1 MRTRWFN
8 VIPLLTLLLG
18 MLFPM
23 AAQAAP
29 ISDPP
34 AVAPF
39 APSVQEKPP
48 AEIEHVLLD
57 KLATEGTAD
66 FVVVMAEQAD
76 LSAAYKITDWSERG
90 WYVYNTLREVANRTQ
105 ASIMSYAKQ
114 NDLEFKTFFTTNS
127 IHIQQGTLSSAQ
139 AISRLPGVALIRES
153 RVVQLDPAMIEG
165 PQLLAPTSYGWNLDA
180 LEPDSGLY
188 GLQAAQVWDQYG
200 IKGSGIV
207 VANIDTGVT
216 YQHEALERQYRGNLG
231 GSYDHDFN
239 WYAPS
244 DTGAGQCGGNA
255 ATSPCDHEGHGSG
268 TAGIMVG
275 ETEDL
280 TEQLGVAPAAK
291 WIACMGCDSG
301 TGCSEEALTGCAD
314 WMVAPCPI
322 GADPGDPTCNPDMR
336 PNIVNNSW
344 GGGYGDEWYRG
355 YVQAW
360 TAAGMFPAFSAGNDY
375 ACAAVGS
382 PGDNP
387 EAFGTAAH
395 GSNGQNI
402 YAGGPSLFFPN
413 PSCDPEAY
421 EVDPHL
427 NAPTYGRTAGNAPG
441 SYYNLS
447 GTSGAS
453 PHTAGAVAL
462 IWSANPDLIGDI
474 WGTFNILEQT
484 ADRTSTQSWREGDC
498 GKPACAGSDP
508 YPNYEYGW
516 GYLDALAAVDEA
528 LQMADNGTLQGT
540 VTDAATTNPVADA
553 RVVAT
558 LNVTRSWQTTT
569 DALGEYSMLVFSGT
583 YTVGAYKYGYLPA
596 MMSDVDVAKDV
607 TTTLNLALTPV
618 TFYEV
623 SGQVTDATTGW
634 PLYAHITINGDPV
647 DPLPPDNSVWTDPAT
662 GEYSVMLAEGVT
674 YTFDVEARV
683 PGYNSAS
690 TVVGP
695 LTSDVVQDFALE
707 ANMGACT
714 APGYHFTDGLTANF
728 EDDAF
733 PPVGWTVVNNGGSCV
748 WVGDDPGGR
757 GNLTGGTGK
766 FAIADSDKCGSGKTM
781 NTELVSP
788 ISDVS
793 GLTQVNLSFAYDYNF
808 YSAGERAAVDVSA
821 DGGATWVNVA
831 AWSTADQRG
840 LFSQDVT
847 AILGGS
853 TQARVRFH
861 YYAPGWDYWWQVDD
875 VLLGNPVCNAPTD
888 GGLVVGNVYDA
899 NVSLPLTGAEVAND
913 MGDTA
918 TAAFTPD
925 PAVDDAFYTLFSP
938 SGAHDFTASNDGFL
952 DDVAT
957 VNVVDGATVVQD
969 FYLDAG
975 YLVATPSGVEV
986 TVEAGGNVK
995 RWLSLENQGAMD
1007 ALYNLLEVPGG
1018 FIPNGPLAAMAL
1030 PAPDSERRF
1039 ELALG
1044 DAPAQGVA
1052 AEPWMPNGA
1061 VQLIVDDGSAE
1072 DAIGLTGGGQFLWLN
1087 RFTPDPAEYPF
1098 TLDQVWMLFRDS
1110 ANVGEAIE
1118 LVIWED
1124 TDGDG
1129 DPGTGAT
1136 FRSAENVTVLAND
1149 NTTWSVYD
1157 LSSPVFFAGP
1167 GDVVIGA
1174 VNRDDTG
1181 THPAA
1186 IDTTASQ
1193 VRSWVGLYSGDP
1205 PDPPTLPPDADW
1217 GTIDSMGFAGNWMIR
1232 GSGVTGTG
1240 GADAISWLTETPIS
1254 GTVAADDTQNVLLTF
1269 DAGIPEA
1276 NQPGTYYGSLRV
1288 KTDTPY
1294 PDATVPVTM
1303 NVTAPA
1309 GWGKLEG
1316 QVTSLGYCDLESNL
1330 FLPEEA
1336 EITIESAA
1344 GAMWTVYND
1353 ADGMYMLWL
1362 DPIYNPLTITV
1373 TAPEHATAVVTG
1385 VNVSSGTTT
1394 TVDIGLRW
1402 LVPCVTA
1409 EPIPL
1414 EMTLELGYTATVPFT
1429 LTNAGAGDMPFDLAE
1444 ANGGFTIMAPLA
1456 PTTIPTIVGA
1466 SNPAWAESGEA
1477 VGEPVI
1483 GAPAGGAAPE
1493 AIGPAW
1499 ETMAPL
1505 PSGRVFNAVVADTNG
1520 YVYVIGGTSDAG
1532 GSTST
1537 NTTFRYNTATNAWD
1551 TMATMPMA
1559 LNSIDGAVINGK
1571 IYIPGDATTA
1581 NTFVYDIAANTWSTL
1596 ATTGGYTAR
1605 SQYQVVA
1612 LGTDLYVLGGIVGSS
1627 TTNQVW
1633 ILDTTTG
1640 AWSAGVPMQKVRTS
1654 FSAGATGDEIYV
1666 AGGINFDGS
1675 SFTPDMTAEKFDGT
1689 SWSYIANV
1697 PNGGGA
1703 YTRWSYNADAVGSD
1717 GLWLAAGRRD
1727 ADWNVLNHAGYYNPA
1742 TDTWTDS
1749 PTIPTLAQGR
1759 VYMEG
1764 DVASDGYFY
1773 VIGGRNSAGDT
1784 IYTTN
1789 ERLEVGYAGGG
1800 GGGGAI
1806 PWLAEDPDAGTVAAD
1821 STFPVDI
1828 TFDASAAVT
1837 EVTQPGE
1844 YFGTLYVMS
1853 NDPYAASIVVPVTM
1867 TVTAPATWGK
1877 LMGTVTSLGYCDA
1890 DPTLVEGADVLIEA
1904 SDGTTWT
1911 LMTDEMGTYA
1921 VWLDAMYSPMTI
1933 TVSAPEHEKGEVT
1946 GVGVSAGVTTTED
1959 FDLRWL
1965 VPCVSPNPAGL
1976 SVALD
1981 MGDTATAMLYV
1992 ENNGAVEADWELSE
2006 ANRDPGFV
2014 PLAPSAGEDV
2024 LVVAYDTAAAT
2035 AMEAALTANGYTY
2048 LRVDRTTFQ
2057 GMAVPDLLAYKAV
2070 FYAGGYSSD
2079 SWAKAMAYLDAG
2091 GSFLIADNDF
2101 LYSSSNTTFY
2111 QTYLQATYV
2120 SDSGSAGVLTGVDIM
2135 AGVNPDISLDP
2146 YPDDFAIS
2154 GADAVGI
2161 FVAPSAN
2168 WSGLRIAR
2176 AGYQAICLS
2185 WDFDDTAAVADET
2198 AIIGRAMTW
2207 LAPAGPVDIVP
2218 WMAQDPLTGT
2228 VVASASNPVT
2238 VTFDASVAEVT
2249 QPGDYLAWINV
2260 DAPADPV
2267 MGGFAVPVTMTVNPP
2282 ATWGR
2287 LDGTVYSLGYCDAE
2301 VNPVEGADVV
2311 IENGV
2316 EVTLTTGV
2324 DGMYGYWLA
2333 PGTYTVTA
2341 TAPDHTVG
2349 EVVVT
2354 VSAGVS
2360 QTQNFSLRWLAPCV
2374 TATPDAINDTLAM
2387 GDTSDHPLTI
2397 LNDGAGDANFSFTEW
2412 YEGYTIAS
2420 VLAPSA
2426 PAGKLRLVTIGD
2438 NAFTTN
2444 PKASSAVSVPPPA
2457 KARPEGVYA
2466 LTHSLSQTI
2475 MDGNSAACGSGGV
2488 VADNDFIR
2496 VFDLGAFGITEYFD
2510 VQTVEVGI
2518 QTAVAGSGG
2527 VQPGTINLYTL
2538 DGPLTW
2544 ANMTLIGTADFD
2556 IHDGDALS
2564 VVSVPVT
2571 ATAPA
2576 GSVLVVDFSIPDG
2589 QAQGHSFWP
2598 GSNNLGQTAPSYI
2611 ASVACG
2617 MSDPVDT
2624 ADIGFPDMHLVINVI
2639 GYTPESVDL
2648 PWLIEDPLTG
2658 VTLGDNT
2665 SAVTVTLD
2673 AGQVPLPGTYLAT
2686 LKVETDDP
2694 VNPRYPVAVAMTVT
2708 LPATYG
2714 KIEGTVYG
2722 MGYCDDEMLPLAN
2735 ADVLIEDSDGMTIT
2749 VTTNVGGVYE
2759 VWRDEAGSP
2768 YTVTATFP
2776 DHLAGMATG
2785 VVVTGT
2791 ETTVRDL
2798 SLRSIIPCAS
2808 VAPDSIHEVVTL
2820 GMSTTVPMT
2829 VSNTGAGD
2837 LNWKLIEAGA
2847 GFDLLHPTST
2857 VIQAA
2862 GDAPIDA
2869 RVAPAQIGFSAPI
2882 YTPANPDIL
2891 MDEGFEGGVVPPA
2904 GWTQIVNN
2912 TVETWGVD
2920 DYSPHSGDFY
2930 ANVLYDYDQDEWL
2943 LSPELALSEGTL
2955 SFWSYGSLDWC
2966 RDTNDNC
2973 DLNVWIVVGPEVDDG
2988 DDIYVGTA
2996 DDDWVAN
3003 WTWAQSVFDLT
3014 PLLPGGPVRIGFQ
3027 YWGDDGAEAALDDI
3041 LLDGLTGVPWLSEDP
3056 EDGVTPAEDTLAV
3069 SVTLDA
3075 GVPEVTQPGDYF
3087 ATLTLKSDDPGNPG
3101 IAVPVTMTVT
3111 APDTWG
3117 KLAGTVTGL
3126 GYCDVNPQPLEGA
3139 VVFIE
3144 SAVTQTVL
3152 AEVALLEEAFEG
3164 AFPPA
3169 GWAVVNNGGTCT
3181 WVGND
3186 PNGDGNL
3193 TGGSGSFADA
3203 DSNACGSGST
3213 MDTDLISPPFDVS
3226 GLSQINLS
3234 FAYDYYNLSSAEVAA
3249 VDVSADNGTT
3259 WVNVVTWNSSQ
3270 RGPATFS
3277 QDVTALLAG
3286 STQARIRFHY
3296 HAPGW
3301 DWWWQVDD
3309 VEVTTL
3315 IEQIVPVD
3323 WTLTTDVSGTYG
3335 IWLDEMYS
3343 PLTVTVSYEAG
3354 YDAQPFTGVTV
3365 VSGTTT
3371 PLDANLRWLQPCV
3384 STSDTAIEVTV
3395 PWGSTDTYP
3404 LTLLNNGAVDTPFRL
3419 TEQDLGVIIAGP
3431 QAVVDAF
3438 GYAVEDSD
3446 SASGPV
3452 YDFVDIS
3459 AFGTPVALDDD
3470 DFAGPLPVGFDFP
3483 FYGASAGDPNL
3494 YDEVFI
3500 NSNGFLS
3507 FGAGSTDLSNDVLP
3521 NLQTPN
3527 NIIALMWDDLVP
3539 GTAYYYT
3546 FDSCPYANNTC
3557 LVVQYEGFTHIGG
3570 EAAGTWQAIL
3580 FRNGNIL
3587 VQFADAGEYEGAGST
3602 TGIENEFGTDGIT
3615 YAADA
3620 PALEDALAVC
3630 FAYPGNSTTC
3640 ASSDVPWLD
3649 ESVIFGDILADGS
3662 TPVTLYFDASVP
3674 EVTGPGAYM
3683 ASLDLLTDDPYN
3695 WRQVIP
3701 VTMTVERPA
3710 TWGKIEG
3717 TVLGWNH
3724 CDLAAIEVE
3733 GATVFIE
3740 SANGVDTWAL
3750 TTDISGTYGLWLDAA
3765 HSPVTVTVTHDDYVT
3780 LVESVPFVAGDTP
3793 TEVTHELRMNV
3804 PCFNVTPTAIEFTV
3818 TRGHTYADDLLL
3830 TNDGAAMLDIAEI
3843 QYDAW
3848 MMPDMTAGTIDPDST
3863 DTLNV
3868 VFSAVDMAIGQ
3879 HVGELVFLSNDPMQ
3893 PTITVPVTMTVLTP
3907 TLLVDVYATP
3917 PSVTYAGDLITYT
3930 IVVTNTSDGPVDIDL
3945 LNVIP
3950 ANTTYVVGSV
3960 TGGLSYVQPTTTDDY
3975 VMWSGTLPLPGTLSI
3990 LTFSFV
3996 VRVAEDAVV
4005 GSTIDNTVTVETA
4018 GAVFTD
4024 VESVL
4029 VSEHVIGEFFIYLP
4043 LVMRNAQ

>member
-1 MRTRWFN
+1 
-8 VIPLLTLLLG
+8 

-34 AVAPF
+34 AVAPS

-105 ASIMSYAKQ
+105 ASIVSYAKQ

-139 AISRLPGVALIRES
+139 AISKLPGVALIRES
-153 RVVQLDPAMIEG
+153 RVAQLDPAMIEG
-165 PQLLAPTSYGWNLDA
+165 PQLLAPTSYGWNLDT

-216 YQHEALERQYRGNLG
+216 YQHEALDRQYRGNLG

-322 GADPGDPTCNPDMR
+322 GADPGDSTCNPDMR

-360 TAAGMFPAFSAGNDY
+360 TAAGIFPAFSAGNDY

-474 WGTFNILEQT
+474 WGTFTILEQS

-528 LQMADNGTLQGT
+528 LLMADNGTLRGT

-569 DALGEYSMLVFSGT
+569 DALGEYSMLVLSGT

-596 MMSDVDVAKDV
+596 MVSDFDVAKDV

-647 DPLPPDNSVWTDPAT
+647 DPLPPDNSVWTNPAT

-707 ANMGACT
+707 ADLGACV
-714 APGYHFTDGLTANF
+714 APGYEAVVAPTPLATTDF
-728 EDDAF
+728 DAGI
-733 PPVGWTVVNNGGSCV
+733 PGTWTVVNNGGSCV
-748 WVGDDPGGR
+748 WTDTDPEGR
-757 GNLTGGTGK
+757 TNLTGGSGT
-766 FAIADSDKCGSGKTM
+766 FAIADSDNCGSGTTM
-781 NTELVSP
+781 DTELQTPVFNAAPYDALWIEYKNDYYDLGSTAEV
-788 ISDVS
+788 DVYNGTDWTNVEAMS
-793 GLTQVNLSFAYDYNF
+793 GSSQRGPQTRLVAT
-808 YSAGERAAVDVSA
+808 SAGAGSATAQVRWHYAA
-821 DGGATWVNVA
+821 
-831 AWSTADQRG
+831 
-840 LFSQDVT
+840 
-847 AILGGS
+847 
-853 TQARVRFH
+853 
-861 YYAPGWDYWWQVDD
+861 GWHWWWEVDD
-875 VLLGNPVCNAPTD
+875 VRVYGVNCVPPTD

-899 NVSLPLTGAEVAND
+899 NLNQPLTGAEVAND

-918 TAAFTPD
+918 TAAFIPD

-957 VNVVDGATVVQD
+957 VNVVDGGTVVQD

-995 RWLSLENQGAMD
+995 RWLTLENQGAMD
-1007 ALYNLLEVPGG
+1007 ALYDLLEVPGG

-1217 GTIDSMGFAGNWMIR
+1217 GTIDSMGFPGNWMIR

-1240 GADAISWLTETPIS
+1240 GGDAIPWLSETPIS
-1254 GTVAADDTQNVLLTF
+1254 GTVATGATENVMLTF
-1269 DAGIPEA
+1269 DAGVPEA

-1294 PDATVPVTM
+1294 PDATVPVTL

-1309 GWGKLEG
+1309 TWGKIEG
-1316 QVTSLGYCDLESNL
+1316 VVSSLGYCDLESNPL
-1330 FLPEEA
+1330 EGA
-1336 EITIESAA
+1336 EVVITSNS
-1344 GAMWTVYND
+1344 GAVWTLLTDENGEY
-1353 ADGMYMLWL
+1353 GLWL
-1362 DPIYNPLTITV
+1362 DAMYGPVTV
-1373 TAPEHATAVVTG
+1373 TASFDEHESAVATG
-1385 VNVSSGTTT
+1385 VAITGNVT
-1394 TVDIGLRW
+1394 TVVDLDLRW
-1402 LVPCVTA
+1402 LMPCMSA

-1414 EMTLELGYTATVPFT
+1414 EWTVELGYSDTVPFT
-1429 LTNAGAGDMPFDLAE
+1429 LTNVGAAGTSFSLVE
-1444 ANGGFTIMAPLA
+1444 ANGGFTIMVPLA

-1654 FSAGATGDEIYV
+1654 FSAGATGDKIYV

-1689 SWSYIANV
+1689 SWSYIADV

-1727 ADWNVLNHAGYYNPA
+1727 ADWNVLNHAGYYDPD

-1773 VIGGRNSAGDT
+1773 VIGGRDSAGDVV
-1784 IYTTN
+1784 YATN

-1806 PWLAEDPDAGTVAAD
+1806 PWLAEDPDVGTVAAD

-1877 LMGTVTSLGYCDA
+1877 LMGTVTGLGYCDA
-1890 DPTLVEGADVLIEA
+1890 DPALVEGADVLIEA

-1911 LMTDEMGTYA
+1911 LTTDISGTYA
-1921 VWLDAMYSPMTI
+1921 VWMDQSHSPMTV
-1933 TVSAPEHEKGEVT
+1933 TVSAPEHEKGEAYGVIVT
-1946 GVGVSAGVTTTED
+1946 AGLTTTED

-1965 VPCVSPNPAGL
+1965 VPCVDAEPEGVHATLELG
-1976 SVALD
+1976 VTAIEAL
-1981 MGDTATAMLYV
+1981 TLT
-1992 ENNGAVEADWELSE
+1992 NTGAADADWEIAEEGSDVVWLAE
-2006 ANRDPGFV
+2006 AP
-2014 PLAPSAGEDV
+2014 
-2024 LVVAYDTAAAT
+2024 
-2035 AMEAALTANGYTY
+2035 
-2048 LRVDRTTFQ
+2048 
-2057 GMAVPDLLAYKAV
+2057 
-2070 FYAGGYSSD
+2070 
-2079 SWAKAMAYLDAG
+2079 
-2091 GSFLIADNDF
+2091 I
-2101 LYSSSNTTFY
+2101 
-2111 QTYLQATYV
+2111 
-2120 SDSGSAGVLTGVDIM
+2120 TGTM
-2135 AGVNPDISLDP
+2135 
-2146 YPDDFAIS
+2146 
-2154 GADAVGI
+2154 
-2161 FVAPSAN
+2161 
-2168 WSGLRIAR
+2168 
-2176 AGYQAICLS
+2176 
-2185 WDFDDTAAVADET
+2185 VADTGEQ
-2198 AIIGRAMTW
+2198 
-2207 LAPAGPVDIVP
+2207 LVDV
-2218 WMAQDPLTGT
+2218 D
-2228 VVASASNPVT
+2228 
-2238 VTFDASVAEVT
+2238 FDASQVD
-2249 QPGDYLAWINV
+2249 QPGEYY
-2260 DAPADPV
+2260 ADLRIDSDDPTSPSV
-2267 MGGFAVPVTMTVNPP
+2267 VPVTMTVIPP
-2282 ATWGR
+2282 ASWGQ
-2287 LDGTVYSLGYCDAE
+2287 LTGVVSSTGYCD
-2301 VNPVEGADVV
+2301 VNLTPLAGADVLIESWLTDVNTITVPLVEEGFEGTFPPAGWVLTQTGTV
-2311 IENGV
+2311 IDDAGWVQTTSRVNSGSYAAYHNDDNSDAGTASWMIMPQVAIPAGGAELAFWQYENWSGYYIYHGIWV
-2316 EVTLTTGV
+2316 STASADPADFSEVSELGAGTEDTWEEVTLDLSAYAGQSIYIAFRYEGDYADEWYVDDVSVSYETQAVTPVYTFNLTTDA
-2324 DGMYGYWLA
+2324 DGMYSYWMPAGY
-2333 PGTYTVTA
+2333 YTVTV
-2341 TAPDHTVG
+2341 TAADHVG
-2349 EVVVT
+2349 EFET
-2354 VSAGVS
+2354 VEVPASGAVA
-2360 QTQNFSLRWLAPCV
+2360 QDFSLAWLAPCV
-2374 TATPDAINDTLAM
+2374 TATPDAIDDTLPM
-2387 GDTSDHPLTI
+2387 GETSDHLLTI
-2397 LNDGAGDANFSFTEW
+2397 INDGAGDANFSFTEW

-2420 VLAPSA
+2420 VLVPSA

-2475 MDGNSAACGSGGV
+2475 MDGNSAACGSAGL

-2510 VQTVEVGI
+2510 VQMVEVGI

-2598 GSNNLGQTAPSYI
+2598 GSNNLGQTAPSYL
-2611 ASVACG
+2611 ASTACG
-2617 MSDPVDT
+2617 ISDPVDT
-2624 ADIGFPDMHLVINVI
+2624 ADIDFPDMHLVINVI

-2658 VTLGDNT
+2658 VTLGDDT

-2708 LPATYG
+2708 LPSTYG

-2735 ADVLIEDSDGMTIT
+2735 ADVLIEGSDGMTIT

-2768 YTVTATFP
+2768 YTVTATYP

-2791 ETTVRDL
+2791 ETTVQDL

-2847 GFDLLHPTST
+2847 GFDLLHPAST

-2920 DYSPHSGDFY
+2920 DYNPHSGDFY

-2955 SFWSYGSLDWC
+2955 SFWSYGSLTWC

-2996 DDDWVAN
+2996 DDDWTDT
-3003 WTWAQSVFDLT
+3003 WTWSQSVFDLT
-3014 PLLPGGPVRIGFQ
+3014 PLLPGGLVRIGFQ

-3056 EDGVTPAEDTLAV
+3056 DNGVTPPEDTLAV

-3087 ATLTLKSDDPGNPG
+3087 ATLTLKSDDPGNPK

-3126 GYCDVNPQPLEGA
+3126 GYCDVNPQPIEGA
-3139 VVFIE
+3139 VVYIQSGVTKTVEVLVPVYEEDFETSDGGYTHSGTQDEWEWGTPVTWPGACASGSRCWGTDLDDTYNASADQTLLSPVIDLSGATAPLTATWQQAWHIE
-3144 SAVTQTVL
+3144 SASWDHAY
-3152 AEVALLEEAFEG
+3152 AEVSI
-3164 AFPPA
+3164 
-3169 GWAVVNNGGTCT
+3169 NGGAWTQMWAHT
-3181 WVGND
+3181 GSTVQTNWTKMDYDISAAAGGTVQFRWQ
-3186 PNGDGNL
+3186 L
-3193 TGGSGSFADA
+3193 TSDGSG
-3203 DSNACGSGST
+3203 NYNG
-3213 MDTDLISPPFDVS
+3213 
-3226 GLSQINLS
+3226 
-3234 FAYDYYNLSSAEVAA
+3234 YY
-3249 VDVSADNGTT
+3249 
-3259 WVNVVTWNSSQ
+3259 
-3270 RGPATFS
+3270 
-3277 QDVTALLAG
+3277 
-3286 STQARIRFHY
+3286 I
-3296 HAPGW
+3296 
-3301 DWWWQVDD
+3301 DD
-3309 VEVTTL
+3309 VRIETPEV
-3315 IEQIVPVD
+3315 QDVPVD

-3335 IWLDEMYS
+3335 IWFDEMYS

-3354 YDAQPFTGVTV
+3354 YDAQTFTGVTV

-3395 PWGSTDTYP
+3395 PWGLTDTYT
-3404 LTLLNNGAVDTPFRL
+3404 LTLLNNGAVDTPFWL

-3431 QAVVDAF
+3431 QAVADAF

-3470 DFAGPLPVGFDFP
+3470 DFAGPLSIGFDFP

-3527 NIIALMWDDLVP
+3527 DIIALMWDDLVG

-3546 FDSCPYANNTC
+3546 FDACPYANNTC

-3587 VQFADAGEYEGAGST
+3587 MQFADAGEYEGAGST

-3640 ASSDVPWLD
+3640 ASFDVPWLD

-3683 ASLDLLTDDPYN
+3683 ASLDLLTNDPYN

-3818 TRGHTYADDLLL
+3818 TKGHTYADDLLL
-3830 TNDGAAMLDIAEI
+3830 TNDGAGMLDITEI
-3843 QYDAW
+3843 QYGAW
-3848 MMPDMTAGTIDPDST
+3848 MTPDMTAGTVDPDST